1 MQLEFE
7 PWLLLITLSAAAGL
21 SLGALAARG
30 RSKAWPLAARCLP
43 SSLIA
48 HEIILRDAALG
59 VALLVP
65 AELLALALLHAG
77 VGLVGGLGVLCAAFA
92 AVFYAMLWLTSP
104 EAGGGR
110 AAPPPPWLVKWI
122 GRVGA
127 AVAVWLALS
136 ALLLVIL
143 DSAAGDQL
151 AAGPA
156 PPAPPTPPPPPP
168 APASDTQLMLVA
180 MLLLGAVLVSV
191 ATQCSQIA
199 RRLPLG
205 ACRTLADR
213 GRARAAPFFTALADR
228 GRALAD
234 RFRAC
239 VDVCTPPDWRRPGA
253 AFARADRPKPA
264 AVAPSLERRASRVE
278 EKSDPLRLHNA
289 DLPKPRR
296 GSLRAT
302 ASSGALPEPPPPSL
316 SAKHIP
322 LEPPPA
328 VAPPPDQP
336 AAAPAPTAAPAVI
349 SPAPAA
355 SSVWA
360 LDAPAAAAAPAPA
373 PPAPEAAAPF
383 VHLQRDVDEE
393 AAIRASAAVKEGTS
407 SVRSGASSSGSR
419 AGSSR
424 PKCVL
429 TPSNFPSSGGAAE
442 LL

>member
-1 MQLEFE
+1 M
-7 PWLLLITLSAAAGL
+7 
-21 SLGALAARG
+21 
-30 RSKAWPLAARCLP
+30 
-43 SSLIA
+43 
-48 HEIILRDAALG
+48 
-59 VALLVP
+59 
-65 AELLALALLHAG
+65 
-77 VGLVGGLGVLCAAFA
+77 LCAAFA
-92 AVFYAMLWLTSP
+92 AVFYAMLWLTWA

-180 MLLLGAVLVSV
+180 LLLLGAVLVSV

-228 GRALAD
+228 GRGLAFD

-289 DLPKPRR
+289 ALPNLAAARRRRQRLAPSDGLQRARCPRR
-296 GSLRAT
+296 RR
-302 ASSGALPEPPPPSL
+302 PPSAQ
-316 SAKHIP
+316 SIY
-322 LEPPPA
+322 
-328 VAPPPDQP
+328 
-336 AAAPAPTAAPAVI
+336 
-349 SPAPAA
+349 
-355 SSVWA
+355 
-360 LDAPAAAAAPAPA
+360 
-373 PPAPEAAAPF
+373 
-383 VHLQRDVDEE
+383 R
-393 AAIRASAAVKEGTS
+393 
-407 SVRSGASSSGSR
+407 
-419 AGSSR
+419 SSR
-424 PKCVL
+424 RPRWRRRP
-429 TPSNFPSSGGAAE
+429 TSRRPRPRRRPRRR
-442 LL
+442 